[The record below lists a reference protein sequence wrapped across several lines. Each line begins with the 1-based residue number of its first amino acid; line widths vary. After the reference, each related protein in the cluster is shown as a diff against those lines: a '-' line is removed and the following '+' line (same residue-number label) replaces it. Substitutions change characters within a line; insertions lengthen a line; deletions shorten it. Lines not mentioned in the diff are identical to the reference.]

1 MSDEHGCAVESIYML
16 IRTYSDTGAWHDLTV
31 NTVRLR
37 PTGFVIAFAHARP
50 QPLHHHSNSR
60 PGPIQPNVFNGTPQK
75 WLPSIS
81 ATHGEQTRRCAGSVA
96 PAAPGTSRAE
106 ISATQ
111 VQNVIYSPVRSI
123 ALQREQFPCFR
134 KKREGEN
141 KRTCQKKAGFS
152 RKTQYQNETRTFAN
166 QVGYVDGGNQYIL
179 DLDPLKDTLIAR
191 FRAGTTIPGLSQYL
205 RNSHKMEVSERTIS
219 ARLATWN
226 EYKIRNLDPYR
237 ESLIEFARLG
247 HSYVKMRVWLKEQ
260 GVYTA
265 TRTLKT
271 RMRSWGVNRRPRG
284 AAEQELKQK
293 IRGMIEEDMQEEHM
307 LEMLFAEKW
316 FVPLTTIVRLKR
328 DIKEEEMKKMK
339 QKKKEE
345 KKMMMKEKKKEEK
358 AEAEA
363 KGKAKAKANGRSEDG
378 EGKDGKEILVAE

>member
-1 MSDEHGCAVESIYML
+1 M
-16 IRTYSDTGAWHDLTV
+16 
-31 NTVRLR
+31 
-37 PTGFVIAFAHARP
+37 
-50 QPLHHHSNSR
+50 
-60 PGPIQPNVFNGTPQK
+60 
-75 WLPSIS
+75 
-81 ATHGEQTRRCAGSVA
+81 
-96 PAAPGTSRAE
+96 
-106 ISATQ
+106 
-111 VQNVIYSPVRSI
+111 
-123 ALQREQFPCFR
+123 
-134 KKREGEN
+134 
-141 KRTCQKKAGFS
+141 
-152 RKTQYQNETRTFAN
+152 
-166 QVGYVDGGNQYIL
+166 

-345 KKMMMKEKKKEEK
+345 KKMMMKEKKKKEK

-363 KGKAKAKANGRSEDG
+363 KGKAKAKAKANGRSEDG